1 MSIKIA
7 QVLYGKHTIK
17 ISNIMI
23 DLSFYLNR
31 VTDDK
36 ILNTSIGIF
45 CSWRIG
51 SGWLN
56 LVCVC
61 QLVGFIQ
68 FTYQLFY
75 GKTPKSKCNLWFYDL
90 LKPNFTVYFSTD
102 LEKWDRDYAGIT
114 SILCVLSKI
123 CKVEIY
129 TQFQI
134 TSLCW
139 LQNVWLM
146 SLL

>member
-23 DLSFYLNR
+23 ELSFYLNR

-36 ILNTSIGIF
+36 ILNISIGIF
-45 CSWRIG
+45 CSWRIV

-90 LKPNFTVYFSTD
+90 LKLNFTVYFSTD
-102 LEKWDRDYAGIT
+102 LEKVNGIEIMQELPLFCVFCQRYAKLKFT
-114 SILCVLSKI
+114 HS
-123 CKVEIY
+123 
-129 TQFQI
+129 FR
-134 TSLCW
+134 
-139 LQNVWLM
+139 
-146 SLL
+146 